1 MFYQL
6 DRVGCPKGYSYVRDY
21 MGNRVYYG
29 PISDCLE
36 FITIM
41 ERELENE

>member
-6 DRVGCPKGYSYVRDY
+6 DRAGCPKGYAYVRDY

-29 PISDCLE
+29 PISDCIE
-36 FITIM
+36 FINIM